1 VTFVACAALLAV
13 AWPRAVQ
20 PRHLQAI
27 ADAIPA
33 AELRVAA
40 PSSVA
45 KRAVHSRRRELG
57 VTTIRAALENCAP
70 RMSESE
76 RSRLAEVVLRESS
89 RHGYDPMFV
98 QALIEVES
106 MCRPTVRSRAGA
118 VGLVQVMPATAR
130 AVARRYGMDWSGPDG
145 LNDPALNVR
154 VGLRYLADLEER
166 FDDPILAVAAY
177 NLGPTRVA
185 RMAPARARD
194 SRYVRKVIR
203 RYEGLLNRHAPV
215 AL

>member
-1 VTFVACAALLAV
+1 MLAI

-27 ADAIPA
+27 VDAIPTVQLRETQPA
-33 AELRVAA
+33 A
-40 PSSVA
+40 VA
-45 KRAVHSRRRELG
+45 KRVVPSRRRDFG

-76 RSRLAEVVLRESS
+76 RSRLAEVVFREST

-130 AVARRYGMDWSGPDG
+130 AVARRYGMDWRGPDG
-145 LNDPALNVR
+145 LNDPVLNVR

-203 RYEGLLNRHAPV
+203 RYEGLLSRHASV